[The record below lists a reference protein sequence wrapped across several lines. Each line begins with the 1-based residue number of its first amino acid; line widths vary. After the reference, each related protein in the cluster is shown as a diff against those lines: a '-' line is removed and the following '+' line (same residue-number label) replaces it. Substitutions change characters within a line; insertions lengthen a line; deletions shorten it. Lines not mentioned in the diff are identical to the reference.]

1 MWVLRINIHFDSLN
15 LFPDTDR
22 SSINTI
28 KTNWSISQISDFVNF
43 LPLTFQLAPVQC
55 WQHINQLSSSSSN
68 TNIIITC
75 FCAFHSCRR
84 EKAAQMIPERQYR
97 PLDQQSARRYFVKF
111 NPGTEHDQIL
121 NCLREHNSVQLWV
134 AQTFSFASTRWT
146 APWPDF
152 TYLASFAFAGEVLV
166 LEYLLPEA
174 LVFIISLNLS
184 CLLICCPTKQVILL
198 YLLSFNPTWHL

>member
-1 MWVLRINIHFDSLN
+1 MHLCNVDNI
-15 LFPDTDR
+15 
-22 SSINTI
+22 SINCHHH
-28 KTNWSISQISDFVNF
+28 
-43 LPLTFQLAPVQC
+43 QC
-55 WQHINQLSSSSSN
+55 QHYL
-68 TNIIITC
+68 IIITC
-75 FCAFHSCRR
+75 FCAFHSCRM
-84 EKAAQMIPERQYR
+84 EKATQMIPERQYR

-174 LVFIISLNLS
+174 LVHYIFEFELLVNLLPYKAS
-184 CLLICCPTKQVILL
+184 H
-198 YLLSFNPTWHL
+198 SAASSEF

>member
-1 MWVLRINIHFDSLN
+1 MCVWHARKWSATIHFLKTLDLNTHLHLSIWHLFENLFVVGKFRSRKEKTSMCVTLNNVWVLRINIHFDSLN

-75 FCAFHSCRR
+75 FCAFHSCRM
-84 EKAAQMIPERQYR
+84 EKATQMIPER
-97 PLDQQSARRYFVKF
+97 
-111 NPGTEHDQIL
+111 
-121 NCLREHNSVQLWV
+121 
-134 AQTFSFASTRWT
+134 
-146 APWPDF
+146 
-152 TYLASFAFAGEVLV
+152 
-166 LEYLLPEA
+166 
-174 LVFIISLNLS
+174 
-184 CLLICCPTKQVILL
+184 
-198 YLLSFNPTWHL
+198 

>member
-1 MWVLRINIHFDSLN
+1 MCVTMNNVWILRINIHFYSLN

-22 SSINTI
+22 SSI
-28 KTNWSISQISDFVNF
+28 KTNWSTSQISDFVNF

-75 FCAFHSCRR
+75 FCAFHSCRM

-134 AQTFSFASTRWT
+134 AQNF
-146 APWPDF
+146 
-152 TYLASFAFAGEVLV
+152 
-166 LEYLLPEA
+166 LLPPPGG
-174 LVFIISLNLS
+174 LHLGQTSPTSHLSHSQVKCLCLNIS
-184 CLLICCPTKQVILL
+184 CLKHWSSL
-198 YLLSFNPTWHL
+198 YL